1 MRSKQFFFVTLALL
15 LLSVASIIGAFTWG
29 DGYLEAKSSEVAGLI
44 AERDISRE
52 KILRLQNSKQSVDNL
67 DEVTALLDRL
77 LPQKK
82 EQEKL
87 IADVIFTA
95 TSEAE
100 IPFSKVSSFSF
111 SGGSEPSDLS
121 GTVVSKGNPGVYEY
135 PFTLRIV
142 EIDYSTLLKLLQE
155 IETNGRIVQ
164 VENIQISPTGVNSTI
179 VSATISAKAY
189 IRP

>member
-1 MRSKQFFFVTLALL
+1 MRSKQFFFVTLVLL
-15 LLSVASIIGAFTWG
+15 LLSAASIIGAFTWG
-29 DGYLEAKSSEVAGLI
+29 DGNLAAKSSEVAGLI

-52 KILRLQNSKQSVDNL
+52 KILRLQNSQQGVVDL
-67 DEVTALLDRL
+67 DEVTLLLDRL

-87 IADVIFTA
+87 IADVIYTA
-95 TSEAE
+95 TSEAN
-100 IPFSKVSSFSF
+100 IPFSQVSSFSF

-121 GTVVSKGNPGVYEY
+121 GTIVSKGNPGVYEY
-135 PFTLRIV
+135 PFTLRID

-164 VENIQISPTGVNSTI
+164 VENIQITPTGANSTI
-179 VSATISAKAY
+179 VSANISAKAY